1 MDIIINLFIKS
12 LAVLIAAYLLPGVRL
27 DSFVTAV
34 LVAVVLGIANTV
46 IKPIILILTLPVNI
60 MTLGLFTLVIN
71 GLMVVLT
78 ASIVPGFKIDGLG
91 QAMLFSIVL
100 FIVNWFL
107 NKAS

>member
-12 LAVLIAAYLLPGVRL
+12 LAVLITAYLLPGVKL
-27 DSFVTAV
+27 DSFFTAM
-34 LVAVVLGIANTV
+34 LVAVVLGIVNSI
-46 IKPIILILTLPVNI
+46 IKPIIVILTLPVNI
-60 MTLGLFTLVIN
+60 VTLGLFTFVIN

-78 ASIVPGFKIDGLG
+78 ASIVPGFKIDGFG
-91 QAMLFSIVL
+91 QAVLFSVIL